1 MEFFT
6 AGILGALWLGI
17 LTSISPCPL
26 ATNIA
31 AISFIGKEIENKRRT
46 LLAGLFYTLGRMFA
60 YFAVSAILVAGLL
73 SIPEIARFLTK
84 YLNIIIGP
92 LLIIVGLFLLN
103 IVKLN
108 IGNGFSVSQKFGDN
122 LKSKGLIGVFALG
135 FIFALA
141 FCPVSAGLFFG
152 SLIPLSL
159 NYKSEL
165 LIPLIYGIG
174 TALPVIIFGIII
186 AFSVNKLGAFY
197 KKLNQFEYYARR
209 ITAVIFIIAG
219 AYLTWRFLF

>member
-31 AISFIGKEIENKRRT
+31 AISFIGKEIENRKKT
-46 LLAGLFYTLGRMFA
+46 LLSGLFYTLGRMFA
-60 YFAVSAILVAGLL
+60 YFALSAILVAGLL

-92 LLIIVGLFLLN
+92 LLILVGLFLINL
-103 IVKLN
+103 IKIN
-108 IGNGFSVSQKFGDN
+108 IGNGFSLTQQFGDK
-122 LKSKGLIGVFALG
+122 LKSKGFMGAFALG
-135 FIFALA
+135 FIFALS

-152 SLIPLSL
+152 SLVPLSL

-174 TALPVIIFGIII
+174 TALPVIIFGFII
-186 AFSVNKLGAFY
+186 AFSANKLGEFY
-197 KKLNQFEYYARR
+197 KKLNQIEYYARR
-209 ITAVIFIIAG
+209 ITGVIFICAG

>member
-17 LTSISPCPL
+17 MTSISPCPL

-46 LLAGLFYTLGRMFA
+46 LLAGLFYTFGRMFA

-73 SIPEIARFLTK
+73 SIPEIARFLIK

-92 LLIIVGLFLLN
+92 LLILVGLFLLN
-103 IVKLN
+103 IIKINLDS
-108 IGNGFSVSQKFGDN
+108 GFSLSQSFGDK
-122 LKSKGLIGVFALG
+122 LKKMGHFGSFALG
-135 FIFALA
+135 FIFALS

-159 NYKSEL
+159 RYESEL

-174 TALPVIIFGIII
+174 TALPVIVFGFII
-186 AFSVNKLGAFY
+186 AFAANRIGEFY
-197 KKLNQFEYYARR
+197 KKLNKFEYYARR
-209 ITAVIFIIAG
+209 ITAVVFIIAG